1 MIVYKHTIIITISSI
16 SIPLILE
23 LNTLGFSK
31 IKAITFTLLRMKL
44 ELLIKFIN
52 TLDLKLGAKYYE
64 ILRNAGKTLVF
75 LKHKS
80 TLCMHKPNVC

>member
-44 ELLIKFIN
+44 LIKFIN

-64 ILRNAGKTLVF
+64 ILRDAGKILVF

>member
-31 IKAITFTLLRMKL
+31 IKAITFTLLRMK
-44 ELLIKFIN
+44 LLIKFIN

>member
-44 ELLIKFIN
+44 LIKFIN

-64 ILRNAGKTLVF
+64 ILRNAGKHWYF
-75 LKHKS
+75 
-80 TLCMHKPNVC
+80 

>member
-1 MIVYKHTIIITISSI
+1 MEKKVLSST

-23 LNTLGFSK
+23 LNTLGFSE
-31 IKAITFTLLRMKL
+31 IKSITFTLLRMK
-44 ELLIKFIN
+44 LLIKFIN